1 MSIFCDRC
9 GCENRDKS
17 KFCSKCGY
25 NILAITP
32 DGILEKGVILD
43 RRYEIKHLIKSG
55 GMGAVYKAVDRRFKE
70 KFCAIKEMLILS
82 TEILGKDYF
91 IKRFT
96 EEARLL
102 HELKHSNLP
111 KIKNYFIEE
120 ERYYLVMDYI
130 EGKDLE
136 EVMKEYKNCIV
147 PEHIVIEWTEQI
159 LGVLVYLHGQ
169 NPPIIYR
176 DLKPGNIML
185 EDETKKV
192 FLIDF
197 GIARKVNPGSS
208 TLKTGIGTP
217 GFSPGEVFEGKPVIQ
232 SDIYSLGA
240 TMHSLLTGIIP
251 RASVSYSS
259 ASIRKYNPKVSGSL
273 EAIVMKALEGKIED
287 RYESA
292 EKMLEAVNLLVTGK
306 ITGEKALKD
315 FKTALFCDNCGEK
328 NRVKAKFCGKCGNKM
343 VFLEKPSGEK
353 NIISCDNCGQ
363 ENIHTGIFCKK
374 CGNKLLKIDCGTGN
388 S

>member
-25 NILAITP
+25 NILVITP
-32 DGILEKGVILD
+32 DGVLEKGVILD
-43 RRYEIKHLIKSG
+43 RRYEIKHLVKAG
-55 GMGAVYKAVDRRFKE
+55 GMGAVYKAVDRRFRGKV
-70 KFCAIKEMLILS
+70 CAIKEMLILS

-102 HELKHSNLP
+102 HELKHNNLP
-111 KIKNYFIEE
+111 GVKNYFIEE

-136 EVMKEYKNCIV
+136 EVMKQYNNCIV

-159 LGVLVYLHGQ
+159 LDVLAYLHSQ

-176 DLKPGNIML
+176 DLKPANIML
-185 EDETKKV
+185 EAETKKII
-192 FLIDF
+192 LIDF

-217 GFSPGEVFEGKPVIQ
+217 GFSPLEVFEGKPVIQ
-232 SDIYSLGA
+232 SDIFSLGA
-240 TMHSLLTGIIP
+240 TMHSLLTGVIP
-251 RASVSYSS
+251 RTSVSYSFN
-259 ASIRKYNPKVSGSL
+259 SIRKYNPKVSGGL
-273 EAIVMKALEGKIED
+273 EALVMKALEEKVED

-292 EKMLEAVNLLVTGK
+292 AKMLEAVNLVVTGK

-315 FKTALFCDNCGEK
+315 FRATLFCDNCGEK
-328 NRVKAKFCGKCGNKM
+328 NRANAKFCGKCGNKM
-343 VFLEKPSGEK
+343 LFLEKPAGEK
-353 NIISCDNCGQ
+353 NTISCDNCGQ

-374 CGNKLLKIDCGTGN
+374 CGDRLFKINGSTGN

>member
-130 EGKDLE
+130 
-136 EVMKEYKNCIV
+136 I
-147 PEHIVIEWTEQI
+147 
-159 LGVLVYLHGQ
+159 
-169 NPPIIYR
+169 
-176 DLKPGNIML
+176 
-185 EDETKKV
+185 
-192 FLIDF
+192 
-197 GIARKVNPGSS
+197 
-208 TLKTGIGTP
+208 
-217 GFSPGEVFEGKPVIQ
+217 
-232 SDIYSLGA
+232 
-240 TMHSLLTGIIP
+240 
-251 RASVSYSS
+251 
-259 ASIRKYNPKVSGSL
+259 
-273 EAIVMKALEGKIED
+273 
-287 RYESA
+287 
-292 EKMLEAVNLLVTGK
+292 
-306 ITGEKALKD
+306 
-315 FKTALFCDNCGEK
+315 
-328 NRVKAKFCGKCGNKM
+328 
-343 VFLEKPSGEK
+343 
-353 NIISCDNCGQ
+353 
-363 ENIHTGIFCKK
+363 
-374 CGNKLLKIDCGTGN
+374 
-388 S
+388 